1 MKKFIMIT
9 PLQPVIRDKQS
20 GEIVKDNLHSNV
32 YQVTGNRKLVYE
44 YATRFPLIPVI
55 NGYAQEG
62 EEIRVIA
69 VTPDTESAWFHV
81 EQLREELSALQERKG
96 FVCRGVEPV
105 QVTYAGD
112 VDTQIEIFHKLL
124 PYIEDDDILFG
135 CLTYGNKPMPI
146 AELMAI
152 QFGYRT
158 LRNVSIGCLVYGEL
172 DHSKEDSPMTL
183 FDITAL
189 IQLEEI
195 VRVLAERRVKDTR
208 AIIDRLISGE

>member
-20 GEIVKDNLHSNV
+20 GEIVKDNLHSSV
-32 YQVTGNRKLVYE
+32 YQVTGNRKLDYK

-81 EQLREELSALQERKG
+81 EQLREELSAMQERKG
-96 FVCRGVEPV
+96 FLCRGVESV

>member
-81 EQLREELSALQERKG
+81 EQLREELRTLQERKG
-96 FVCRGVEPV
+96 FVCRGVEPI